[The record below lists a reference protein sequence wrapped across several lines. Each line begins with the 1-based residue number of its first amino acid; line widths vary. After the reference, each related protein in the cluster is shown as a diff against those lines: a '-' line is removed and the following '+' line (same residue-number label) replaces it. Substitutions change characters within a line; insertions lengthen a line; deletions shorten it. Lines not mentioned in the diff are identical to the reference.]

1 MPNHTKKISSA
12 IITIGDEILLG
23 KTINTNLSYLA
34 SELALLGAPVVYN
47 ITIRDKTED
56 IIAAL
61 DYCINRFEV
70 VITTGGLGPTAD
82 DITKASIASFFG
94 VGQSHH
100 EDIWQKVQ
108 ARFAVRGMQAPL
120 INRNQA
126 LVPDGFTA
134 LPNNEGTAPGLFYR
148 HEKGCFFALAGV
160 PVEMRHVFEEQIT
173 PTLKREYPQLGS
185 LIQKTIHSFG
195 ISESALA
202 EDLDLGDLPS
212 ELTFAWLP
220 QTGRVDLRL
229 SGYDIELLNEWQKRV
244 AAQIPDHVW
253 GFDEDSPA
261 SVLASLLK
269 ERGLTLSLAESCT
282 GGLIMKMLSD
292 EPGASDYLA
301 GGVVSY
307 SNEIKR
313 RVLGVS
319 EETLEK
325 YGAVSEECAFEMLDG
340 IKRLTKSDVAVSVT
354 GVAGPTGGSAS
365 KPVGTVYIGFSYL
378 SSSWVQR
385 FLLTGTR
392 KLIRHKAAEMAI
404 LHMIKKIKETQ

>member
-23 KTINTNLSYLA
+23 QTINTNLSYLA
-34 SELALLGAPVVYN
+34 SQLALLGAPVVYN
-47 ITIRDKTED
+47 ITVRDRAEE
-56 IIAAL
+56 IMAAL
-61 DYCINRFEV
+61 DFCVNRFDV
-70 VITTGGLGPTAD
+70 VISTGGLGPTAD

-108 ARFAVRGMQAPL
+108 ARFAARGIQVPL

-134 LPNNEGTAPGLFYR
+134 LPNDEGTAPGLFYR

-160 PVEMRHVFEEQIT
+160 PVEMRHVFERQIT
-173 PTLKREYPQLGS
+173 PTLKREYPQLES
-185 LIQKTIHSFG
+185 LIQKTVHSFG

-202 EDLDLGDLPS
+202 EDLDLADLPA

-229 SGYDIELLNEWQKRV
+229 SGYDLKLLDEWQKRV
-244 AAQIPDHVW
+244 AAQISDYVW

-269 ERGLTLSLAESCT
+269 ERGLTMSAAESCT

-292 EPGASDYLA
+292 EPGASDYLL

-307 SNEIKR
+307 SNEIKKQ
-313 RVLGVS
+313 VLGVS
-319 EETLEK
+319 GVTLEK
-325 YGAVSEECAFEMLDG
+325 HGAVSEECAFEMLDG

-354 GVAGPTGGSAS
+354 GIAGPSGGSNF

-378 SSSWVQR
+378 SASWVRR
-385 FLLTGTR
+385 FLLTGNR
-392 KLIRHKAAEMAI
+392 QLIRHKAAEMAI

>member
-23 KTINTNLSYLA
+23 QTINTNLSYLA

-47 ITIRDKTED
+47 ITIKDKTED

-61 DYCINRFEV
+61 DYCVNRFEV

-94 VGQSHH
+94 VGQNHH

-108 ARFAVRGMQAPL
+108 ARFAFRGTQIPL

-160 PVEMRHVFEEQIT
+160 PVEMRHVFQEQIKK
-173 PTLKREYPQLGS
+173 TLKREYPQLES

-195 ISESALA
+195 ISESRLA
-202 EDLDLGDLPS
+202 EDLDLADLPA
-212 ELTFAWLP
+212 ELSFAWLP
-220 QTGRVDLRL
+220 QTGRVDLRI
-229 SGYDIELLNEWQKRV
+229 SGYDIKLLEEWQKRV

-253 GFDEDSPA
+253 GFDEDSPS
-261 SVLASLLK
+261 SVLASLLR
-269 ERGLTLSLAESCT
+269 ERGLSISLAESCT

-319 EETLEK
+319 EETLQK
-325 YGAVSEECAFEMLDG
+325 HGAVSEECAFEMLNG
-340 IKRLTKSDVAVSVT
+340 IKRLTKSEVAVSVT
-354 GVAGPTGGSAS
+354 GIAGPTGGSAS

-385 FLLTGTR
+385 FLITGTR